1 MSTSI
6 VAVPARRGG
15 QLLLKDQRD
24 SDIMVAGVAV
34 YVLCLISLL
43 SRNSATSVSAS
54 EKVLQ
59 TWV

>member
-24 SDIMVAGVAV
+24 SDIMVAVVAV

-43 SRNSATSVSAS
+43 SSNSATSVSAR
-54 EKVLQ
+54 
-59 TWV
+59 